1 MIKTQVTTLTRFP
14 IRRADLNVGIASRED
29 IEKVKKILAD
39 AAEKILLCLSEPVP
53 LFILHGFGTSSVDIQ
68 FSVWAK
74 RENSLLLK
82 NSIYQ
87 EIKAAFDKNG
97 PKIPFPHQS
106 LYSGEASKSI
116 NAAVSS
122 SDKEQKMLNPARLC
136 RPCK

>member
-53 LFILHGFGTSSVDIQ
+53 LFILLGFGTYPVDIQ

-74 RENSLLLK
+74 RENFLLLK

-97 PKIPFPHQS
+97 PEIPFPHLS
-106 LYSGEASKSI
+106 LYSGEASKPFNI
-116 NAAVSS
+116 TVSS
-122 SDKEQKMLNPARLC
+122 SDKE
-136 RPCK
+136 